1 MQTVHTIAQLRPP
14 VDQWR
19 NRRERVAFVPT
30 LGNLHDGHLELVK
43 RAGRAGDRVVV
54 SIFVNPTQFGQG
66 EDYAVYPRTVKQDSL
81 KLAEAGAHLL
91 FVPEVPEIYPFGADN
106 TTRVE
111 VPGLTDIL
119 CGALRPGHFTG
130 VSTVLTKLFN
140 AVRPHVAIFGEK
152 DYQQLLV
159 VRRLVA
165 DLCMPIEIIGVPTIR
180 DPDGLA
186 KSSRNAYLTVAER
199 ERAPLLYRN
208 LCWMRD
214 RVAGGERDYTALEKQ
229 TEEQLHA
236 AGFRCDYIN
245 IRRADDLAAPQ
256 PTDTRLI
263 IVAAAWL
270 GKARLIDNLPVAL
283 KSLL

>member
-1 MQTVHTIAQLRPP
+1 MQTVHSIAQLRPP

-54 SIFVNPTQFGQG
+54 SIFVNPTQFGHG
-66 EDYAVYPRTVKQDSL
+66 EDYAAYPRTFKQDSL

-91 FVPEVPEIYPFGADN
+91 FVPEVMEIYPFGADD

-130 VSTVLTKLFN
+130 VATVLTKLFN

-152 DYQQLLV
+152 DYQQLLL

-165 DLCMPIEIIGVPTIR
+165 DLCMPIEIIGVPTVR

-186 KSSRNAYLTVAER
+186 KSSRNAYLTAEER
-199 ERAPLLYRN
+199 ERAPLLYRS
-208 LCWMRD
+208 LCWIRD
-214 RVAGGERDYTALEKQ
+214 RLVEGERDYPSLEKQ
-229 TEEQLHA
+229 AEDQLRGA
-236 AGFRCDYIN
+236 EFRPDYIS
-245 IRRADDLAAPQ
+245 IRRADDLAPPQ
-256 PTDTRLI
+256 PADSRLI
-263 IVAAAWL
+263 IVAAAWM
-270 GKARLIDNLPVAL
+270 GKARLIDNLPLAL
-283 KSLL
+283 KTLL